1 MGNFETGGFDFWRD
15 PEVREV
21 SGRREREP
29 SNEADEVDL
38 RHESEVFQDHE
49 RIDNSKDI
57 DQLEIGRASCR
68 ERV

>member
-15 PEVREV
+15 PEAREA
-21 SGRREREP
+21 SGRGEREP

-49 RIDNSKDI
+49 
-57 DQLEIGRASCR
+57 
-68 ERV
+68 